1 MCSPR
6 TAQDERAPGRA
17 VLLRLVLLLKAVH
30 WHGRAFV
37 ATAATAAHVVV
48 VTRGA
53 HVVVVTTARDAGA
66 SRAAH
71 VVVIARVF
79 HAVVVT
85 P

>member
-1 MCSPR
+1 MGVP
-6 TAQDERAPGRA
+6 A
-17 VLLRLVLLLKAVH
+17 
-30 WHGRAFV
+30 V

-48 VTRGA
+48 LTRGA
-53 HVVVVTTARDAGA
+53 HVAIVTTARDAGA